1 MLINF
6 KLRLINGCGISIFNG
21 RPYEYEASEQVY
33 NCGEYIKFNKMKL
46 HFKSTWDIN
55 SQVVYYGYCSSHRFI
70 IYCEVLTIEILK
82 YNK

>member
-33 NCGEYIKFNKMKL
+33 NCGSILNLIK
-46 HFKSTWDIN
+46 
-55 SQVVYYGYCSSHRFI
+55 
-70 IYCEVLTIEILK
+70 
-82 YNK
+82 